1 MVARPTGIEG
11 KVAAIHKAYEKLSGK
26 NPRFGDYVEYR
37 LKATYMVLGV
47 IALQEMVFAVYNLFT
62 RQYYFLLRGLS
73 AIGWVVLG
81 LFLVVIVKR
90 LI

>member
-1 MVARPTGIEG
+1 
-11 KVAAIHKAYEKLSGK
+11 
-26 NPRFGDYVEYR
+26 
-37 LKATYMVLGV
+37 MVLGV

-81 LFLVVIVKR
+81 LFLVVIVNR